1 MLRIIKNNKS
11 YDLEYEG
18 IKIINCDN
26 TTQLYKKWFVD
37 SLIQIDNKTYKQD
50 DIIYI
55 SELTTINQFFNFTK
69 KSFLLDL
76 INNEVNNDLLVNNE
90 LVKSIVEKIN
100 KMMKFDLLIQCE
112 GDRSKIVQLLFET
125 LDNIFFDEQSLEAI
139 LKYLTKQKLFIF
151 DNVSWLKIDLLQKY
165 LNNHN
170 FIILSSDFRKVIT
183 NWEAIELVVNVKKDD
198 NFIEFSD
205 SKILLEHLEKEMCQQ
220 IDDKKIDD
228 FFKKNDSLF
237 SLQLF
242 SKIKLI

>member
-11 YDLEYEG
+11 YDLENEG

-76 INNEVNNDLLVNNE
+76 INNEVNSDLLINNE

-100 KMMKFDLLIQCE
+100 RMMKFDLLIQCE

-125 LDNIFFDEQSLEAI
+125 LDNVFFDEQSLEAI

-170 FIILSSDFRKVIT
+170 FIILTSDFRKVIT

-205 SKILLEHLEKEMCQQ
+205 SKILLEHLEKEMGQQ
-220 IDDKKIDD
+220 LDDKKIDD
-228 FFKKNDSLF
+228 FFKRTDSLF

-242 SKIKLI
+242 SKIKII

>member
-1 MLRIIKNNKS
+1 MLKIIKNNKN
-11 YDLEYEG
+11 YDFEYEG

-26 TTQLYKKWFVD
+26 TTQLYKKWFID
-37 SLIQIDNKTYKQD
+37 SLIQIDNKTYKQE

-55 SELTTINQFFNFTK
+55 SELTTVNQFFNFTK

-76 INNEVNNDLLVNNE
+76 INNEINSNSLINNE
-90 LVKSIVEKIN
+90 LIKVIIEKIN

-125 LDNIFFDEQSLEAI
+125 LNNVFFDEQSLEAM

-151 DNVSWLKIDLLQKY
+151 DNVSWLKIDLLYKY

-170 FIILSSDFRKVIT
+170 FIILASDFRKLIT
-183 NWEAIELVVNVKKDD
+183 SWKAVEIVVNVKNDD
-198 NFIEFSD
+198 DFVEFCD
-205 SKILLEHLEKEMCQQ
+205 SKILLEHLEKEMHQQ

-228 FFKKNDSLF
+228 FLKKTNSPF